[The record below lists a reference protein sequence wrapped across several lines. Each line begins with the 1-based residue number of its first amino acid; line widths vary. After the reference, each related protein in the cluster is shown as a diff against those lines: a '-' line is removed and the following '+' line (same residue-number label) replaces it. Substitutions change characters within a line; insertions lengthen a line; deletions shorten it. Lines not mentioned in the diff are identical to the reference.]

1 MAALRPTTAPMTR
14 CLRLLPASAPTCR
27 SFSTTSPTSRQTPT
41 HLKVPFE
48 RVPDYPY
55 GPFRWYKQRNSGLY
69 GTSKIR
75 FGNTVSE
82 EHNIKQPTSWRPN
95 RHTKRLWS
103 PSLGMFV
110 RTRLTAHV
118 LKTIDKLGGIDEYLL
133 GTKQRRIKEL
143 GPAGWRLR
151 WKLMQSAPV
160 QERWAREREAL
171 GLPPKGAEVDEAEL
185 VPSPEDAA
193 EIDAMLERG
202 DEFVIGEEAPQE
214 NFMAEEPVSRAE
226 EARNV
231 AQEVLEDAKGE
242 DVVKM
247 K

>member
-1 MAALRPTTAPMTR
+1 MATLRPTAAPAR
-14 CLRLLPASAPTCR
+14 CLLTQTSATCR
-27 SFSTTSPTSRQTPT
+27 AFSTTSSLARQTPT
-41 HLKVPFE
+41 HLKVPLE

-82 EHNIKQPTSWRPN
+82 PRMIKQPTQWRPN

-103 PSLGMFV
+103 PSLNMFI

-118 LKTIDKLGGIDEYLL
+118 LKTIDRLGGIDEYLL
-133 GTKQRRIKEL
+133 GTKQRRVKEL

-151 WKLMQSAPV
+151 WKVMQSGPV
-160 QERWAREREAL
+160 QEKWAREREAL
-171 GLPPKGAEVDEAEL
+171 GLPPKGFVVEGAEVT
-185 VPSPEDAA
+185 PSPEDIA

-202 DEFVIGEEAPQE
+202 DEFVIGEEVVSE
-214 NFMAEEPVSRAE
+214 RFMAEEPVSRAE
-226 EARNV
+226 EARNA
-231 AQEVLEDAKGE
+231 AQEVLDEIKSEGE
-242 DVVKM
+242 LKR
-247 K
+247 KEL

>member
-1 MAALRPTTAPMTR
+1 MAALRPTAAPTR
-14 CLRLLPASAPTCR
+14 CLLALSQTASAPSR
-27 SFSTTSPTSRQTPT
+27 AFSTTAPRSRQTPT

-82 EHNIKQPTSWRPN
+82 EHNIKVRTQWRPN

-103 PSLGMFV
+103 PSLNMFI

-118 LKTIDKLGGIDEYLL
+118 LKTIDRLGGIDEYLL

-151 WKLMQSAPV
+151 WKVMQSAPV
-160 QERWAREREAL
+160 QEKWAREREAL
-171 GLPPKGAEVDEAEL
+171 GLPPKGPAVDDLGLA
-185 VPSPEDAA
+185 PSPEDMA

-202 DEFVIGEEAPQE
+202 DEFVIGEEVDGE
-214 NFMAEEPVSRAE
+214 NFMAEEPMSRVE
-226 EARNV
+226 EAREA
-231 AQEVLEDAKGE
+231 AQETLGE
-242 DVVKM
+242 FKNGEEVKR

>member
-1 MAALRPTTAPMTR
+1 MVALRPMAAPTTR
-14 CLRLLPASAPTCR
+14 CLLAQPSSSAAATR
-27 SFSTTSPTSRQTPT
+27 AAFSTTATASRQTPT

-103 PSLGMFV
+103 PSLNMFI

-118 LKTIDKLGGIDEYLL
+118 LRTIDRLGGIDEYLL

-151 WKLMQSAPV
+151 WKVMQSAPV
-160 QERWAREREAL
+160 QEKWAREREAM
-171 GLPPKGAEVDEAEL
+171 GLPPKGSVEVAEAA
-185 VPSPEDAA
+185 PSPEEIA
-193 EIDAMLERG
+193 EIDAMLARE
-202 DEFVIGEEAPQE
+202 DEFVIGEEVVE
-214 NFMAEEPVSRAE
+214 EKFMAEEPVSKVTE
-226 EARNV
+226 TRNTP
-231 AQEVLEDAKGE
+231 Q
-242 DVVKM
+242 
-247 K
+247 